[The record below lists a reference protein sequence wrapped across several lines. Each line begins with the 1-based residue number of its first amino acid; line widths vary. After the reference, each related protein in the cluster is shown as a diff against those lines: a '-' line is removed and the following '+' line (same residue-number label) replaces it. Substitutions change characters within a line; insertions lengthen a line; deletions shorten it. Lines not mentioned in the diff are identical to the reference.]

1 MTENDFIFAVKRNN
15 QRLYLLAFSFL
26 KNSADAEDIMQNTFV
41 KLWNYR
47 RLFENDAHMDKWLT
61 AVCVN
66 ESRDFLRNPFRKR
79 SVQIDEIVA
88 LSQNAE
94 TENIDLFKA
103 VMSLPLKERTVVHL
117 FYYEDL
123 SIIQISGILGVKE
136 SAVKTRLF
144 RARKRL
150 KMILGDEWINEQ

>member
-1 MTENDFIFAVKRNN
+1 MTENEFIFAVQRNK
-15 QRLYLLAFSFL
+15 QRLYLLALSFT
-26 KNSADAEDIMQNTFV
+26 KCSADAEDIMQNTFL
-41 KLWNYR
+41 KLWNYGKP
-47 RLFENDAHMDKWLT
+47 FEGDAHIDKWLT
-61 AVCVN
+61 VVCVN
-66 ESRDFLRNPFRKR
+66 ESKDFLKNPFRKR
-79 SVQIDEIVA
+79 NVPIDEIIG
-88 LSQNAE
+88 LSHSDK

-123 SIIQISGILGVKE
+123 SIIQISGVLNIKE

-150 KMILGDEWINEQ
+150 KTILGDEWIND

>member
-1 MTENDFIFAVKRNN
+1 MTDNEFISAVKRNN
-15 QRLYLLAFSFL
+15 QRLYLLALSFTQ
-26 KNSADAEDIMQNTFV
+26 NSTDAEDIMQNTFV
-41 KLWNYR
+41 KLWKHSKH
-47 RLFENDAHMDKWLT
+47 FENDKHIDKWLT

-66 ESRDFLRNPFRKR
+66 ESKDFIKNPFRKR
-79 SVQIDEIVA
+79 SVSIDEQIN
-88 LSQNAE
+88 LSYDDKA
-94 TENIDLFKA
+94 ENIDLFRA

-123 SIIQISGILGVKE
+123 SINSISGVLRVKE

-150 KMILGDEWINEQ
+150 KEILGDEWINE

>member
-1 MTENDFIFAVKRNN
+1 MTENEFIFAVQRNK
-15 QRLYLLAFSFL
+15 QRVYLIALSFT
-26 KNSADAEDIMQNTFV
+26 KSSADAEDIMQNTFV
-41 KLWNYR
+41 KLWNYSKP
-47 RLFENDAHMDKWLT
+47 FENDDHIDKWLT

-66 ESRDFLRNPFRKR
+66 ESKDFLKNPFRKR
-79 SVQIDEIVA
+79 NVPIDEIVG
-88 LSQNAE
+88 LSHNDK

-117 FYYEDL
+117 FYYEDM
-123 SIIQISGILGVKE
+123 SVIQISGVLNIKE

-150 KMILGDEWINEQ
+150 KTILGDEWING